1 MVEQRF
7 NQLRKSLKP
16 EEFDSIEFL
25 KKKAESLKTE
35 DPQLSARILV
45 RVSNL
50 NKKQKK
56 LSAVSRQSL
65 ENKNSSAPL
74 VKPQQNKSLPPKTK
88 SSKLKAFCSSPFFLC
103 VIIPTLLFTLYQIVW
118 ATERFESR
126 AQVIV
131 QKPDSASTMDAGMA
145 LLSGLGGTSGGSDTE
160 LLKAYIYS
168 NDMLEYLDKELNLR
182 AHYSQVSSDYFSRV
196 HKDDSEASFLDYYK
210 KHVTVSVNDKS
221 GVVTI
226 DSQAFDADF
235 AQKLTKKIVKRA
247 EWYINSIGHQLAK
260 AQLTFIKGE
269 YQNVETRLQ
278 GAQTELLNF
287 QQRYNLLDPTAEG
300 TAMQQITYTL
310 AGQISAKQ
318 TELKTSSAIMSNRAP
333 QIIALQN
340 ELKALNEQLKKER
353 DKLSQNDQD
362 IIPVSEILAK
372 FTDLKVKVELA
383 LQAYTSSQVSLEK
396 SRIEAY
402 RQIKYLVVVEDA
414 TLSDESKYPDSFY
427 NISLFLLLASIF
439 FGIGKIIFS
448 TIQELK

>member
-7 NQLRKSLKP
+7 NQLRKTLKP
-16 EEFDSIEFL
+16 EEFNSIEFL
-25 KKKAESLKTE
+25 EKKAESLKTE

-50 NKKQKK
+50 KKQQKK
-56 LSAVSRQSL
+56 LS
-65 ENKNSSAPL
+65 ENNKTPKKSTAPV
-74 VKPQQNKSLPPKTK
+74 VKTQQKTSLPPKTK
-88 SSKLKAFCSSPFFLC
+88 TSKLKSFCSSPFFLC
-103 VIIPTLLFTLYQIVW
+103 VIIPSLLFSFYQIVW

-168 NDMLEYLDKELNLR
+168 NNMLEYLNEELDLR
-182 AHYSQVSSDYFSRV
+182 AHYSQSSSDYFSRV
-196 HKDDSEASFLDYYK
+196 HDDDSEASFLAYYK

-300 TAMQQITYTL
+300 TAMQQIAYTL

-318 TELKTSSAIMSNRAP
+318 TELKTSSAIMSDRAP

-362 IIPVSEILAK
+362 VIPVSEILAK